1 MRAVPPSRF
10 LLRSRLRRAPAAR
23 DAPSS
28 ARPAGSRSSP
38 AGSRRP
44 SASRRCPRRSAG
56 RRRSARRAHRRR
68 AARWFG
74 SFTHPDS
81 RPRQYPAP
89 VPLVRRRLR
98 FWLPSG
104 EIIAYAVALGPRT
117 QSAIA
122 ASVLRGPPPCDQA
135 RGNGASLDV
144 TMRHAEVAGESVVQ
158 ELSDLPHVGAARQ
171 PHEERSDH
179 AVRGTE
185 LRLSSTNHNSQKR
198 AAKWSTV
205 IPDLD
210 DPAHWDW
217 PLVTRVCSS
226 TAVAT
231 GDGARRHLSP
241 AQVTPL
247 SPAASEVGVS
257 AEYVLVVA
265 VVFVG
270 ASAAR
275 QRSHWAGWRV
285 DTAATHVR

>member
-1 MRAVPPSRF
+1 VGERKRYPSDLIDERGGDRPAPAGVQGSTSLGVRSSGSLRATGDRERD
-10 LLRSRLRRAPAAR
+10 LLPEPDRLSVGVPAAR
-23 DAPSS
+23 S
-28 ARPAGSRSSP
+28 AAEVG
-38 AGSRRP
+38 
-44 SASRRCPRRSAG
+44 
-56 RRRSARRAHRRR
+56 H
-68 AARWFG
+68 
-74 SFTHPDS
+74 
-81 RPRQYPAP
+81 
-89 VPLVRRRLR
+89 VLLLR
-98 FWLPSG
+98 
-104 EIIAYAVALGPRT
+104 AVALGPRT